1 MNNEA
6 EDNLWRDRCLKHPN
20 IMFGTALK
28 NARKRASKR
37 GMPFNISRDYI
48 VELFKA
54 QSGKCYYS
62 GIDIN
67 VVKKDPKMTIDPF
80 KMTLDCIDPKKGYV
94 EENVVWCAYCIN
106 SMKQKMTRSDLIK
119 VCKAVVSFSGAL

>member
-1 MNNEA
+1 MDNET

-28 NARKRASKR
+28 NARKRAGKR
-37 GMPFNISRDYI
+37 SMPFNISRDYI
-48 VELFKA
+48 IELFES
-54 QSGKCYYS
+54 QLGKCYYS

-67 VVKKDPKMTIDPF
+67 VVKKDPKTTIDPF
-80 KMTLDCIDPKKGYV
+80 KMTLDCIDPQKGYV

-106 SMKQKMTRSDLIK
+106 SMKQKMTRDDLIK